1 MNKKSTLRNGSVT
14 KIIDSSIDKQD
25 KPVKPKGKEDTGNE
39 DKTQSNSSKN

>member
-25 KPVKPKGKEDTGNE
+25 KPVKLKSKEGTGDA
-39 DKTQSNSSKN
+39 DKAQSNSGKN

>member
-25 KPVKPKGKEDTGNE
+25 KPVKPKSREDIGDE

>member
-25 KPVKPKGKEDTGNE
+25 KPVKPKGKEDTDNA
-39 DKTQSNSSKN
+39 DKT